1 MEDQEIEVVENPPPD
16 DNDSSTSGRE
26 KEKNPST
33 EGEEP
38 AKRFKQDVDS
48 NDTEEEVQKK
58 NIAEQKDNSI
68 IQQKAQQEEQVSSPN
83 TKKVIDHESFIKSL
97 ENCGTAEGG
106 IVDSS
111 HTWDVMAKELGCS
124 VEEVEEYAYKYLIS
138 IVAVPREKDSSF
150 TPSNN
155 NNVSA
160 GLIWTAAETI
170 LFETLLLQYK
180 PPKSKRFD
188 TKPWNEWGESIAQKI
203 PGKKK
208 DDVITWYNRHYLNTT
223 IELEATKAKH

>member
-1 MEDQEIEVVENPPPD
+1 MEVVENPPPED
-16 DNDSSTSGRE
+16 KDSNTPGRE
-26 KEKNPST
+26 KEKNLST

-38 AKRFKQDVDS
+38 TKRSKHDADS
-48 NDTEEEVQKK
+48 NGTDEEVQRK
-58 NIAEQKDNSI
+58 NIAEHEDNSI
-68 IQQKAQQEEQVSSPN
+68 IQQLEQQEEQESNPK
-83 TKKVIDHESFIKSL
+83 TKTLIDHESFIKSL
-97 ENCGTAEGG
+97 ENYGTAEGG
-106 IVDSS
+106 MVDSS

-138 IVAVPREKDSSF
+138 IVTVPREKDSSL

-160 GLIWTAAETI
+160 ELIWTAAETI

-180 PPKSKRFD
+180 PPRNKRID

-223 IELEATKAKH
+223 IALEATKAKH